1 MSDLKNNTSHS
12 SKNSLTRYQNPEL
25 FEQLAI
31 EYAVGS
37 LHGRARKRFEVLME
51 THFYLKAVVDAYEQK
66 FANLVELLPDEQPS
80 NQVWKNIEAH
90 INASTQA
97 VSNTQETK
105 QSWWQGSFFKQGFSM
120 AAMALIVSAVLIWN
134 PMTGTP
140 VATAYTA
147 VLESGAGGAMAV
159 TKIQKSNMKLS
170 IDIMKPVI
178 VAEGM
183 ELTLWCHPRDGGM
196 PMKMGVISQTGKT
209 EIKISKKEWQSM
221 KNVGQLAIS
230 IEHKDSYKIKEP
242 TGKIILKGQLSS
254 ND

>member
-1 MSDLKNNTSHS
+1 MSDLNNTTN
-12 SKNSLTRYQNPEL
+12 KSLTRYQNPEL

-37 LHGRARKRFEVLME
+37 LHGRARKRFEVLMD

-80 NQVWKNIEAH
+80 SQVWNNIETH
-90 INASTQA
+90 INTSTRA
-97 VSNTQETK
+97 VSITQEIK
-105 QSWWQGSFFKQGFSM
+105 QSWWQGNFFKQGFSM

-140 VATAYTA
+140 IATAYTA

-178 VAEGM
+178 IADGM

-196 PMKMGVISQTGKT
+196 PMKMGVISKTGKT
-209 EIKISKKEWQSM
+209 EIKISKKEWQDM
-221 KNVGQLAIS
+221 KNVSRLAIS
-230 IEHKDSYKIKEP
+230 IEHKGSHRIKEP
-242 TGKIILKGQLSS
+242 TGEIILKGQLSS
-254 ND
+254 NG